1 MAGGTCNNQS
11 RGAAGETIAVAMV
24 TGGSGNNCEN
34 GNKGSSNDGKR
45 AG

>member
-11 RGAAGETIAVAMV
+11 RGAAEETAAVVTV
-24 TGGSGNNCEN
+24 TGSGDDCNNGNEGSGN
-34 GNKGSSNDGKR
+34 GGKK